1 MYSLHYMSTFVYFCM
16 HKCTLLCRSLYTSL
30 CILLPFCI
38 LCTTPWRKTTSDH
51 FMKTCHNFFPPRNNH
66 KRESPTDFVRLKLLP
81 AVTITLCYTE
91 NCIINMLLLTA
102 VSSFIINWSQCFKDY
117 LGSVVWWDW
126 MSDQTR
132 TGGAWE
138 VLWVCCLFK
147 VWKIWNKMSNGDVS
161 WLEPRWAKWFNPTEC
176 PNLCGKLIMSRS
188 ERKKLSIGLVS
199 RQTYTHE
206 ALNCLGM
213 HYSALKYAK
222 ASSIYICRSHRGPLL
237 STAFNQ

>member
-102 VSSFIINWSQCFKDY
+102 VSSFIIKWSQCFK
-117 LGSVVWWDW
+117 GWNARSVVWWDW

-161 WLEPRWAKWFNPTEC
+161 WLEPRWAKWFNPTKC
-176 PNLCGKLIMSRS
+176 PNLCGKLIPVREKETEHRFS
-188 ERKKLSIGLVS
+188 LSSNLHTWGFEFCG
-199 RQTYTHE
+199 H
-206 ALNCLGM
+206 ALQCL
-213 HYSALKYAK
+213 K
-222 ASSIYICRSHRGPLL
+222 IC
-237 STAFNQ
+237 